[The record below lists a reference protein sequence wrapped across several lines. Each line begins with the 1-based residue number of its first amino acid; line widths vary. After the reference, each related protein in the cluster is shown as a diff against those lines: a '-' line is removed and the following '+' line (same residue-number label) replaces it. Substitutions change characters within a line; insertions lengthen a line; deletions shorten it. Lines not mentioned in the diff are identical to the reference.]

1 MIGSKKNKVYL
12 NGKPYFFFA
21 ASGPTDFTLICLILH
36 FLSAN
41 TAPSV
46 FFLGK
51 RLIESLLESKKWPK
65 SIPKIT
71 DKGTA
76 QLVAGALVQSAFFH
90 RSEKVDGKKGFL
102 KVHKQNIAL

>member
-1 MIGSKKNKVYL
+1 MHRWL
-12 NGKPYFFFA
+12 
-21 ASGPTDFTLICLILH
+21 LILIVTSSNIAT
-36 FLSAN
+36 FDN
-41 TAPSV
+41 
-46 FFLGK
+46 FEGK

-71 DKGTA
+71 DIGTA

-102 KVHKQNIAL
+102 KVDEKTLFI

>member
-1 MIGSKKNKVYL
+1 MHRWL
-12 NGKPYFFFA
+12 
-21 ASGPTDFTLICLILH
+21 LILIV
-36 FLSAN
+36 LSSN
-41 TAPSV
+41 IGTCNN
-46 FFLGK
+46 FEGK

-102 KVHKQNIAL
+102 KVDEKTLFI